1 MDTNYQV
8 GIAHELQR
16 NIILTADAS
25 YLDVEFEGITRDDE
39 TISAG
44 VGVQYLVNRNAELE
58 LGYDY
63 TSRDSSAIGQ
73 DYDKSVVGLALVLK
87 M

>member
-1 MDTNYQV
+1 LDTTYELGV
-8 GIAHELQR
+8 AHELQR

-25 YLDVEFEGITRDDE
+25 YLDVEFEGITRSDE

-44 VGVQYLVNRNAELE
+44 VGVQYLLNRNAEIA

-63 TSRDSSAIGQ
+63 VSRDSTATGQ
-73 DYDKSVVGLALVLK
+73 DYDKSVVGLQLILK
-87 M
+87 L